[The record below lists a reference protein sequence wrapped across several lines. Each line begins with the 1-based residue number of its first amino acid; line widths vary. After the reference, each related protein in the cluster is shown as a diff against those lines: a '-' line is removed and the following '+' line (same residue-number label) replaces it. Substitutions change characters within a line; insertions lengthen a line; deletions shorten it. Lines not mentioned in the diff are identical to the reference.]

1 MNNKLFFETSKQVSN
16 RLTETIDFVWG
27 TAIAHWN
34 LRGQV
39 DDFIRQTP
47 SATDVEI
54 NDRFSSGSGIRG
66 VNLRRTCVTVTW
78 DVQQE
83 QFARI
88 LLVEFCA
95 LYEAWIDG
103 VLDELQIDPV
113 HSKNLQFPT
122 SNYGGIQFALSA
134 LQSHI
139 SAEMELCIY
148 PTLITNKKNSRE
160 HLENLVVCHRYFKEC
175 RNAVI
180 HGGGV
185 ATRRTLEAYKIF
197 AAESSVSLGVA
208 EIPQHIPIAKLGDTV
223 RLSLRGVVGY
233 GEIVLRLVSTLDAEL
248 TKTAAAEVVMDRRWR
263 NVHRSR
269 PLLPTSESSAISA
282 INGLVKQL
290 EIPVPAEPLRLMAM
304 LRRRGLVASIKGG
317 PVKPR

>member
-78 DVQQE
+78 DAQQE

-95 LYEAWIDG
+95 LYEAWIVDAD
-103 VLDELQIDPV
+103 VKLTQ
-113 HSKNLQFPT
+113 
-122 SNYGGIQFALSA
+122 SA
-134 LQSHI
+134 DFL
-139 SAEMELCIY
+139 
-148 PTLITNKKNSRE
+148 
-160 HLENLVVCHRYFKEC
+160 
-175 RNAVI
+175 
-180 HGGGV
+180 
-185 ATRRTLEAYKIF
+185 
-197 AAESSVSLGVA
+197 
-208 EIPQHIPIAKLGDTV
+208 
-223 RLSLRGVVGY
+223 
-233 GEIVLRLVSTLDAEL
+233 
-248 TKTAAAEVVMDRRWR
+248 
-263 NVHRSR
+263 
-269 PLLPTSESSAISA
+269 
-282 INGLVKQL
+282 
-290 EIPVPAEPLRLMAM
+290 
-304 LRRRGLVASIKGG
+304 
-317 PVKPR
+317 